1 MAFSSCPYTS
11 VAEEAFSEKA
21 EMQYLN
27 QKLAEYIDKVNT
39 ASIYSLVKEADF
51 YVTTTSRESPLK
63 TCSFWCDVIRL
74 QVRALRNS
82 IGLNPRDYNEAL
94 RQLELEVLKLK
105 DIYDKELD
113 KLR

>member
-39 ASIYSLVKEADF
+39 ASIYSLVK
-51 YVTTTSRESPLK
+51 
-63 TCSFWCDVIRL
+63 
-74 QVRALRNS
+74 
-82 IGLNPRDYNEAL
+82 
-94 RQLELEVLKLK
+94 
-105 DIYDKELD
+105 
-113 KLR
+113 